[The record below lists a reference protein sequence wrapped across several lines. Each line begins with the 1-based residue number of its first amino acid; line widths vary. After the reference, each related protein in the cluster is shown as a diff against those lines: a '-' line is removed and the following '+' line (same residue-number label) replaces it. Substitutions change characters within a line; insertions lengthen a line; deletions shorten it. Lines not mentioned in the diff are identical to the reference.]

1 MGFSSPS
8 LCLADPAALSM
19 VVQARLALFAA
30 LVVPL
35 VLVFD
40 ARPWVAL
47 LIIGGGVFSVWLADW
62 SLTTSPSTIGVAR
75 TIPSSVTLGRM
86 GTMSWLVR
94 NGSSRRATVRFAEG
108 LAPSL
113 HADARRAHLDLPS
126 GRSARV
132 ETDLYPSRRGRFPL
146 GELVIRVDGPLGFAG
161 RQQTRWIP
169 EEIRIL
175 PRFPSRAEAEL
186 RLRRSRLDMGLRSAR
201 MRGGG
206 SEFEQL
212 RDFSVDDE
220 FRKIDWSATARA
232 NRLIVK
238 TFRTERNQTVVN
250 ILDNGRVMAGQVAGV
265 PRSEHAMDAIMAV
278 TTVATGLGDRTGLL
292 IFDKSVRASV
302 SASARSTQLS
312 RVTDAMFDIEPEL
325 AESDYRGAFTET
337 LLRFS
342 RRTMLI
348 IHTELIEQT
357 VGEFL
362 LPALPLLTRAHVVVI
377 AAVRDP
383 QVEEWASTSP
393 ATAEEAHRHAAAR
406 ASLAERQRTIAELRR
421 TGAAVIDA
429 APGKLAARLMDHY
442 LDVKARGRL

>member
-1 MGFSSPS
+1 
-8 LCLADPAALSM
+8 M
-19 VVQARLALFAA
+19 VVQPRLALIAA
-30 LVVPL
+30 LISPVVL
-35 VLVFD
+35 LTD
-40 ARPWVAL
+40 NAPWLAL
-47 LIIGGGVFSVWLADW
+47 LGVLAAVVVLWGIDW
-62 SLTTSPSTIGVAR
+62 ALTASPSKIGIAR
-75 TIPSSVTLGRM
+75 TIPSSVTLGRS
-86 GTMSWLVR
+86 GTLSWLVR
-94 NGSSRRATVRFAEG
+94 NGSDRNASIRFADG

-113 HADARRAHLDLPS
+113 QASARRGELRLPA
-126 GRSARV
+126 GRGATV
-132 ETDLYPSRRGRFPL
+132 EADIHPTRRGRFPL
-146 GELVIRVDGPLGFAG
+146 GELVIRVDGPLGLAG

-169 EEIRIL
+169 SELRIL

-212 RDFSVDDE
+212 RDFTVDDE

-232 NRLIVK
+232 DRLIVK
-238 TFRTERNQTVVN
+238 TFRTERNQTVIN
-250 ILDNGRVMAGQVAGV
+250 ILDNGRLMAGQVAEV
-265 PRSEHAMDAIMAV
+265 PRTEHAMDAIMAV

-292 IFDKSVRASV
+292 VFDKTVRASV
-302 SASARSTQLS
+302 PASARATQLS
-312 RVTDAMFDIEPEL
+312 RLTNAMFDIEPEL

-383 QVEEWASTSP
+383 QIEAWATTSP
-393 ATAEEAHRHAAAR
+393 ETAEEAHRHAAAR

-421 TGAAVIDA
+421 LGATVIDA
-429 APGKLAARLMDHY
+429 IPGKLAARLMDHY

>member
-1 MGFSSPS
+1 
-8 LCLADPAALSM
+8 M
-19 VVQARLALFAA
+19 VVQPRLALFAA
-30 LVVPL
+30 LLSPAVLL
-35 VLVFD
+35 VD
-40 ARPWVAL
+40 GAPWLAL
-47 LIIGGGVFSVWLADW
+47 LGVFVVVFLVWLVDW
-62 SLTTSPSTIGVAR
+62 SLTSPPSQIGIAR
-75 TIPSSVTLGRM
+75 TVPSSVTLGRT
-86 GTMSWLVR
+86 GTMAWLVR
-94 NGSSRRATVRFAEG
+94 NGSKRASSIRFAEG

-113 HADARRAHLDLPS
+113 HADSRRGELRLPA
-126 GRSARV
+126 GRTATV
-132 ETDLYPSRRGRFPL
+132 ETDIHPTRRGRFPL
-146 GELVIRVDGPLGFAG
+146 GELVIRVDGPLGFAS

-169 EEIRIL
+169 AELRIL

-212 RDFSVDDE
+212 RDFTVDDE

-232 NRLIVK
+232 DRLIVK

-250 ILDNGRVMAGQVAGV
+250 ILDNGRLMAGQVAGV

-292 IFDKSVRASV
+292 VFDKSVRASV
-302 SASARSTQLS
+302 PASARSTQLS
-312 RVTDAMFDIEPEL
+312 RLTNAMFDIEPEL

-362 LPALPLLTRAHVVVI
+362 LPALPLLTRSHVVVI

-383 QVEEWASTSP
+383 QVEIWATTSP
-393 ATAEEAHRHAAAR
+393 ETVEEGHRHAAAR

-421 TGAAVIDA
+421 NGATVVDAV
-429 APGKLAARLMDHY
+429 PGKLAARLMDHY

>member
-1 MGFSSPS
+1 
-8 LCLADPAALSM
+8 M
-19 VVQARLALFAA
+19 VVQPRLALFAA
-30 LVVPL
+30 LISPVVL
-35 VLVFD
+35 LFD
-40 ARPWVAL
+40 DRPWLTL
-47 LIIGGGVFSVWLADW
+47 LGILAVVVLVWLADW
-62 SLTTSPSTIGVAR
+62 SLTTPPSKIGIAR
-75 TIPSSVTLGRM
+75 TVPSSISLGRS

-94 NGSSRRATVRFAEG
+94 NGSSRVASIRFAEG

-113 HADARRAHLDLPS
+113 RADARRAQLKLQP
-126 GRSARV
+126 GRTATV
-132 ETDLYPSRRGRFPL
+132 ETDLHPTRRGRFEL
-146 GELVIRVDGPLGFAG
+146 SELVIRVDGPLGFAG
-161 RQQTRWIP
+161 RQQRRWIP
-169 EEIRIL
+169 SELRVL

-212 RDFSVDDE
+212 RDFTVDDE
-220 FRKIDWSATARA
+220 FRRIDWSATARA
-232 NRLIVK
+232 DRLIVK

-250 ILDNGRVMAGQVAGV
+250 ILDNGRLMAGQVADV

-292 IFDKSVRASV
+292 VFDKSVRASV
-302 SASARSTQLS
+302 PASARSTQLS
-312 RVTDAMFDIEPEL
+312 KLTSAMFDIEPEL

-377 AAVRDP
+377 ASIRDP
-383 QVEEWASTSP
+383 QVEQWAT
-393 ATAEEAHRHAAAR
+393 TAPENAEDAHRHAAAR
-406 ASLAERQRTIAELRR
+406 ASLAERERTIAELRR
-421 TGAAVIDA
+421 QGATVVDAV
-429 APGKLAARLMDHY
+429 PGKLAARLMDHY

>member
-1 MGFSSPS
+1 
-8 LCLADPAALSM
+8 M
-19 VVQARLALFAA
+19 VVQPRLALFAA
-30 LVVPL
+30 LISPVVLLFDDAPWL
-35 VLVFD
+35 TMLAVF
-40 ARPWVAL
+40 AAV
-47 LIIGGGVFSVWLADW
+47 VVVWLADW
-62 SLTTSPSTIGVAR
+62 SLTAPPSKIGIAR
-75 TIPSSVTLGRM
+75 TVPSSVALGRT

-94 NGSSRRATVRFAEG
+94 NGSSRAASIRFADG

-113 HADARRAHLDLPS
+113 RADARRAHLKLPS
-126 GRSARV
+126 GRTATV
-132 ETDLYPSRRGRFPL
+132 ETDVHPARRGRFVL
-146 GELVIRVDGPLGFAG
+146 SELVIRVDGPLGFAG
-161 RQQTRWIP
+161 RQQRRWIP
-169 EEIRIL
+169 AELRVL

-206 SEFEQL
+206 SEFDQL

-220 FRKIDWSATARA
+220 FRRIDWAATARA
-232 NRLIVK
+232 DRLIVK

-250 ILDNGRVMAGQVAGV
+250 ILDNGRLMAGQVADV

-292 IFDKSVRASV
+292 VFDKSVRASV
-302 SASARSTQLS
+302 PASARSTQLS
-312 RVTDAMFDIEPEL
+312 RLTNAMFDIEPEL

-362 LPALPLLTRAHVVVI
+362 LPALPLLTRSHVVVI
-377 AAVRDP
+377 ASIRDP
-383 QVEEWASTSP
+383 EIERWATTAP
-393 ATAEEAHRHAAAR
+393 ETAEEAHRHAAAR
-406 ASLAERQRTIAELRR
+406 ASLAERKRTIAELHRQ
-421 TGAAVIDA
+421 GATVVDAV
-429 APGKLAARLMDHY
+429 PGKLAARLMDHY